1 MIQLKHLIFL
11 QKGLLNNMD
20 RTELMK
26 NIVATLDSKKA
37 TNIKSLEITELTSVA
52 DYFVIATGTSG
63 THIRALSDEVQDTL
77 TKQGVE
83 PRNVEGKS
91 TGWILLDY
99 GTVVVHLFTP
109 DQRETY
115 SLEHLWGDAKEYDI
129 SSIVTE

>member
-1 MIQLKHLIFL
+1 ME
-11 QKGLLNNMD
+11 

-26 NIVATLDSKKA
+26 NIVATLDNKKA

-63 THIRALSDEVQDTL
+63 THIRALSDEVQGTL

-115 SLEHLWGDAKEYDI
+115 SLEHLWGDAKEFDI

>member
-1 MIQLKHLIFL
+1 
-11 QKGLLNNMD
+11 MD

-26 NIVATLDSKKA
+26 NIVATLDNKKA
-37 TNIKSLEITELTSVA
+37 TDIKSLEITELTSVA

-63 THIRALSDEVQDTL
+63 THIRSLADEVQDTL

-83 PRNVEGKS
+83 PKSVEGKS

-99 GTVVVHLFTP
+99 GTVVVHVFTP
-109 DQRETY
+109 DQREHY
-115 SLEHLWGDAKEYDI
+115 SLEHLWGDAKEVDI

>member
-1 MIQLKHLIFL
+1 
-11 QKGLLNNMD
+11 MD

-26 NIVATLDSKKA
+26 NIVATLDNKKA

-115 SLEHLWGDAKEYDI
+115 SLEHLWGDATEYDI
-129 SSIVTE
+129 RSIVTE

>member
-1 MIQLKHLIFL
+1 
-11 QKGLLNNMD
+11 MD

-26 NIVATLDSKKA
+26 NIVATLDNKKA
-37 TNIKSLEITELTSVA
+37 TDIKSLEITELTAVA

-63 THIRALSDEVQDTL
+63 THIRALADEVQDAL

-99 GTVVVHLFTP
+99 GTVVVHVFTP
-109 DQRETY
+109 DQRELY
-115 SLEHLWGDAKEYDI
+115 SLEHLWGDAKQVDI
-129 SSIVTE
+129 SDLITD

>member
-1 MIQLKHLIFL
+1 
-11 QKGLLNNMD
+11 MD

-26 NIVATLDSKKA
+26 NIVATLDNKKA
-37 TNIKSLEITELTSVA
+37 TDIKSLEITELTSVA

-77 TKQGVE
+77 TKQGIE
-83 PRNVEGKS
+83 PRNIEGKS

-99 GTVVVHLFTP
+99 GTVVVHLFTL
-109 DQRETY
+109 DQRDLY

-129 SSIVTE
+129 STIITED

>member
-1 MIQLKHLIFL
+1 MNNSKEMARLALLTLEDKKGEDIQVI
-11 QKGLLNNMD
+11 D
-20 RTELMK
+20 
-26 NIVATLDSKKA
+26 IS
-37 TNIKSLEITELTSVA
+37 EISVLA

-115 SLEHLWGDAKEYDI
+115 SLEHLWADAKEYDI
-129 SSIVTE
+129 SSLVTED

>member
-1 MIQLKHLIFL
+1 
-11 QKGLLNNMD
+11 MD

-26 NIVATLDSKKA
+26 NIVATLDNKKA

-83 PRNVEGKS
+83 PKSIEGKS

-109 DQRETY
+109 DQRELY
-115 SLEHLWGDAKEYDI
+115 SLEHLWADANEYDI

>member
-1 MIQLKHLIFL
+1 
-11 QKGLLNNMD
+11 MD

-26 NIVATLDSKKA
+26 NIVATLDNKKA

-83 PRNVEGKS
+83 PRNIEGKS

-99 GTVVVHLFTP
+99 GTVIVHLFTP

-115 SLEHLWGDAKEYDI
+115 SLEHLWADAQEYDI
-129 SSIVTE
+129 STIITE

>member
-1 MIQLKHLIFL
+1 ME
-11 QKGLLNNMD
+11 

-26 NIVATLDSKKA
+26 NIVATLDGKKA

-63 THIRALSDEVQDTL
+63 THIRALSDEVQDAL
-77 TKQGVE
+77 TKMGVE

-115 SLEHLWGDAKEYDI
+115 SLEHLWADAKEFDI

>member
-1 MIQLKHLIFL
+1 
-11 QKGLLNNMD
+11 MD

-26 NIVATLDSKKA
+26 NIVATLDNKKA
-37 TNIKSLEITELTSVA
+37 TDIKSLEITELTSVA

-63 THIRALSDEVQDTL
+63 THIRALADEVQDTL

-83 PRNVEGKS
+83 PKSVEGKS

-99 GTVVVHLFTP
+99 GTVVVHVFTP
-109 DQRETY
+109 DQRELY
-115 SLEHLWGDAKEYDI
+115 SLEHLWGDAKEVDI

>member
-1 MIQLKHLIFL
+1 ME
-11 QKGLLNNMD
+11 

-37 TNIKSLEITELTSVA
+37 TDIKSLEITELTAVA

-63 THIRALSDEVQDTL
+63 THIRALADEVQDAL

-83 PRNVEGKS
+83 PRSVEGKS

-99 GTVVVHLFTP
+99 GTVVVHVFTP
-109 DQRETY
+109 DQRELY
-115 SLEHLWGDAKEYDI
+115 SLEHLWGDAKQVDI
-129 SSIVTE
+129 SGLITD